1 MSITQAFGLV
11 GVLLVL
17 VSTVAVAPTAAAV
30 TDGERAGD
38 ATDDGVAEDPWR
50 VTNDVTVYRNGT
62 ARVVL
67 TTNRSVEVVQLAKR
81 NVNGLEFLEGSEA
94 VTNDENRVVWEPTVA
109 DRVVYRVE
117 LGNAPRYGSAVLEE
131 AVLFRTSEILS
142 AKYWRGNLPAP
153 ERRLALDAPNGWTEA
168 APGERVGPNEYALR
182 PSTRDDTF
190 LREMVAV
197 GDFEVQTWTTG
208 DDTIRYAAFPN
219 AVAPPAADLREVL
232 TGTMPV
238 LEEYTGADPEY
249 PFLVM
254 TVPESVENGGVA
266 RDHSFIVQGN
276 TPVFNLDGRST
287 YVHELTHLYQR
298 NWGVQGQDWLS
309 EGMAMYYQ
317 HLALYEAGLVT
328 AEEFRR
334 MVRVYTT
341 DETGESGR
349 TVGEPIRTTAG
360 QQKYAKG
367 EAVFAALDV
376 AVRAETDGE
385 SDVGDVV
392 AGFNEQTFDSEDNF
406 YVTRSEFLAAIENVT
421 DSSYEDFYANYVES
435 PAYPDVL
442 LSEDYSLAD
451 PPSVDSGLP
460 PAATLA
466 ARNDELR
473 ERIEAQNATVQSL
486 RDRLAARNGTVED
499 LQDELASLEDE
510 LASLEDEL
518 ADREET
524 VRALRDRLA
533 DRNETV
539 AGLSDRLADRNETVR
554 ALRDRLADR
563 NETVEALRE
572 RLADR
577 NETVEALR
585 NESAASTATAS
596 PSDTTPGESDAA
608 TDTGGAGDLRAVG
621 LLLGL
626 TAVFALGIRVGR
638 RS

>member
-1 MSITQAFGLV
+1 MRRTHAFGLV
-11 GVLLVL
+11 GTLLVL
-17 VSTVAVAPTAAAV
+17 VSTVAVAPAAAV
-30 TDGERAGD
+30 TDSGG
-38 ATDDGVAEDPWR
+38 TDEAEAAAEEPWR

-67 TTNRSVEVVQLAKR
+67 TTNRSVEIVQLGKR

-131 AVLFRTSEILS
+131 AVLFRTTEILS
-142 AKYWRGNLPAP
+142 AKYWRGDLPAP
-153 ERRLALDAPNGWTEA
+153 ERRLALHAPDGWTEA
-168 APGERVGPNEYALR
+168 APGERVGPDEYALR
-182 PSTRDDTF
+182 PSTREGTF

-197 GDFEVQTWTTG
+197 GDFEVQTWTAG

-219 AVAPPAADLREVL
+219 AVAPAAADLREVL

-238 LEEYTGADPEY
+238 LEEYTGADPDY

-254 TVPESVENGGVA
+254 TVPESIENGGVA
-266 RDHSFIVQGN
+266 RDHSFIVQGS

-317 HLALYEAGLVT
+317 HLALYEAEFVT

-341 DETGESGR
+341 DGTDGTGR
-349 TVGEPIRTTAG
+349 TVGDPIRTTAG

-385 SDVGDVV
+385 SDVGDIV
-392 AGFNEQTFDSEDNF
+392 AEFNEQTSDSEDRF
-406 YVTRSEFLAAIENVT
+406 YVTRSEFLGAAENVT
-421 DSSYEDFYANYVES
+421 GSSYEDFYANYVES

-473 ERIEAQNATVQSL
+473 ERIEAQNATVRSL
-486 RDRLAARNGTVED
+486 RDRLAERNGTVED

-510 LASLEDEL
+510 LA
-518 ADREET
+518 DREET
-524 VRALRDRLA
+524 VRTLRERLA
-533 DRNETV
+533 ERNETVASLNGRLAERNGTVASLRERLSDRNETV
-539 AGLSDRLADRNETVR
+539 ASLRERLAERNETVR
-554 ALRDRLADR
+554 
-563 NETVEALRE
+563 
-572 RLADR
+572 
-577 NETVEALR
+577 ALR

-596 PSDTTPGESDAA
+596 SGDAA
-608 TDTGGAGDLRAVG
+608 SGGGDATTDTGGTGDLRAAG

-626 TAVFALGIRVGR
+626 AMVFALGIRVGR